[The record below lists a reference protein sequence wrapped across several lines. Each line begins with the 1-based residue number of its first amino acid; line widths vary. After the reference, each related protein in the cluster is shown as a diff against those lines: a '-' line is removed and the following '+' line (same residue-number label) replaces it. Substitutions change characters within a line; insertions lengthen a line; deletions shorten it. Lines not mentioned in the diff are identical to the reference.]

1 MTGEFHTAS
10 ILDICSI
17 NKLQSYRE
25 FCRLHQTRCDAVCE
39 SHHIPVNF
47 FGEAHFAENTFR
59 KIVERTILTDGVK
72 MEWYSFHV
80 YLYSI

>member
-17 NKLQSYRE
+17 NKL
-25 FCRLHQTRCDAVCE
+25 QTRCDAVCE